1 MTKSARV
8 STNDS
13 LLYGVKKSR
22 KLNMSFTS
30 HQSRWYALW
39 VVCSCSAAMPLA
51 GRADQIQVYRVPKE
65 KAQLNLP
72 AGHSADDGHNHGPGD
87 GHAHGS
93 VANPHAMRA
102 TPKVTY
108 TTPEGWREA
117 GAGEMRVAGFTIT
130 GTNGQSA
137 QVAVTPLPG
146 MAGRETL
153 IVNMW
158 RQQVGLSELA
168 ADEADKQLTA
178 VDIGGEPGKMFDMAG
193 KSALGETIRIVT
205 AMAHKGEMSWFYKLQ
220 GDDELVLAEKP
231 KFVAFLKSVKI
242 EDAPAAGAL
251 PPDHPPISRPG
262 TMAGAVTEQ
271 RPPKPRQGGPT
282 WTVPTG
288 WKEIDGGQF
297 LFTKFIIAGEAGA
310 QATVNVSVSA
320 GDGGGLLP
328 NINRWR
334 GQLGHGSWSEAEL
347 KKNTQEID
355 VAGGKA
361 IYLELSGTD
370 SATEKPAATLGAQV
384 VRNGQTWYYKLMGEP
399 ALVAAH
405 KENFTSF
412 VKGVK
417 Y

>member
-1 MTKSARV
+1 M
-8 STNDS
+8 
-13 LLYGVKKSR
+13 
-22 KLNMSFTS
+22 
-30 HQSRWYALW
+30 
-39 VVCSCSAAMPLA
+39 
-51 GRADQIQVYRVPKE
+51 
-65 KAQLNLP
+65 
-72 AGHSADDGHNHGPGD
+72 
-87 GHAHGS
+87 
-93 VANPHAMRA
+93 ANPHAMRA

-158 RQQVGLSELA
+158 RQQVGLNELT

-178 VDIGGEPGKMFDMAG
+178 VEIGGEPGKMFDMAG

-231 KFVAFLKSVKI
+231 KFVAFLKTVKI
-242 EDAPAAGAL
+242 EDAPAASAL
-251 PPDHPPISRPG
+251 PADHPPIARPG
-262 TMAGAVTEQ
+262 AKPGPMQGAVTEQ

-297 LFTKFIIAGEAGA
+297 LFTKFIISGDAGA

-328 NINRWR
+328 NVNRWR
-334 GQLGHGSWSEAEL
+334 AQLGHGAWTDADL

-355 VAGGKA
+355 VTGGKA

-370 SATEKPAATLGAQV
+370 SATEKPATTLGAQV

-399 ALVAAH
+399 ALVAAQ
-405 KENFTSF
+405 KENFAAF